1 MFWPECEGISEPGDQ
16 IRRSPDVIYRLL
28 NTALRTYLTRYG
40 AIIVLELSVSNEFVV
55 AWVDWPA
62 LAIACSFVQPIKHP
76 VRELFDQPS
85 TSDDKLLA
93 SMHLPNFRN
102 LSSLERLVEQ
112 LKIGR

>member
-55 AWVDWPA
+55 AWVDWPHWLLHVA
-62 LAIACSFVQPIKHP
+62 LCSQSSIQFVSC
-76 VRELFDQPS
+76 S
-85 TSDDKLLA
+85 TN
-93 SMHLPNFRN
+93 LPQAMTNCLRVCISRISEISA
-102 LSSLERLVEQ
+102 LCRDET
-112 LKIGR
+112 G

>member
-76 VRELFDQPS
+76 VRELSYRAVPS
-85 TSDDKLLA
+85 ALHPGFRAEA
-93 SMHLPNFRN
+93 SMSQVHFGNGEP
-102 LSSLERLVEQ
+102 
-112 LKIGR
+112 

>member
-85 TSDDKLLA
+85 QAMTNCLRVCISRISEISALRRDETGN
-93 SMHLPNFRN
+93 SF
-102 LSSLERLVEQ
+102 
-112 LKIGR
+112 G